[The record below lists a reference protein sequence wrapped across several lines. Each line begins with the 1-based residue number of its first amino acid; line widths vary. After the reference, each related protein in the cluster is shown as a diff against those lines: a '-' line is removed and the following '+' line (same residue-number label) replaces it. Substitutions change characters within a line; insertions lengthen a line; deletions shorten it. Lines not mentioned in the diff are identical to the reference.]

1 MSSNPNHQKWHQNL
15 LLLFILFIGKTDA
28 VQPAQNTAV
37 LMETDCA
44 LDDKVND
51 VIGEY
56 LIQS

>member
-1 MSSNPNHQKWHQNL
+1 MSSNPNHQKWQPNL

-44 LDDKVND
+44 LDDKVID
-51 VIGEY
+51 VIGE
-56 LIQS
+56 